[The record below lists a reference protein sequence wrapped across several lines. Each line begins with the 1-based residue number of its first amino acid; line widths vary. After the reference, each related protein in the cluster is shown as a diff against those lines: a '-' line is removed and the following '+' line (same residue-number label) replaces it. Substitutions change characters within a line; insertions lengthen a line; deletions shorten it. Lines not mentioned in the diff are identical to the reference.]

1 MAKEELNEEYIIR
14 APVSPERARKIYDR
28 ASVAYDIISYRSD
41 RLKKKGIDI
50 ARVKEGNKVLEVG
63 FGTGQILLELA
74 KKVGETGKVYGIEIS
89 PKMLEK
95 TMKRVKKCGLSNRVN
110 LKLGDARKLPYDEGT
125 FDMLFNSYMLDLID
139 TPEIPQIFSEFKR
152 VLKPGGRLVLVNV
165 SKNKKKL
172 TFYERLYKM
181 CGGRCGMFGGGCRP
195 ILTKPFL
202 EKLEFQ
208 NIGRIYAENI
218 TNGAE
223 IVWGDKPEKHE
234 ENATILR

>member
-1 MAKEELNEEYIIR
+1 
-14 APVSPERARKIYDR
+14 
-28 ASVAYDIISYRSD
+28 
-41 RLKKKGIDI
+41 
-50 ARVKEGNKVLEVG
+50 
-63 FGTGQILLELA
+63 
-74 KKVGETGKVYGIEIS
+74 VGETGKVYGIEIS

-110 LKLGDARKLPYDEGT
+110 LKLGDARKLPYDDDT

-208 NIGRIYAENI
+208 NMGRIYAGNI

-234 ENATILR
+234 ESVTILR